1 MKSRT
6 KGVIAAVVILAVLA
20 AAFWYGGGA
29 PGLQG
34 WAAAPAETETV
45 SPAAS
50 PSPLPQETA
59 GPETET
65 PAPGGAEE
73 TETPAPAPAGT
84 EDPEPEETQTPSTD
98 AETSPSP
105 GLPPETSGTAETPA
119 PSPAEGGLCTLT
131 IRCDTALDHPDW
143 LSDAAAAAVPADG
156 VILAE
161 TEAAFEAGET
171 VFDVL
176 LRLTREEGIHLEY
189 SVTPL
194 YGSVY
199 IEGIGNL
206 YEFDCG
212 QSSGWVY
219 AVNGEFPGYSCSEHA
234 LTDGDRVLFAYTC
247 QQGDVQALAEELP

>member
-6 KGVIAAVVILAVLA
+6 KGVIAAAVILAVLA

-34 WAAAPAETETV
+34 WAAAPGETETAA
-45 SPAAS
+45 PAAS
-50 PSPLPQETA
+50 PSPSPRETA
-59 GPETET
+59 EAETGAQT
-65 PAPGGAEE
+65 PGGVEE
-73 TETPAPAPAGT
+73 TETAAPAAAGT
-84 EDPEPEETQTPSTD
+84 EDPEPEETQAPSTD

-105 GLPPETSGTAETPA
+105 GLPPETSGTAEPPAPTPA
-119 PSPAEGGLCTLT
+119 GGGTCTLT

-143 LSDAAAAAVPADG
+143 LSAAAAAAVPADG

-161 TEAAFEAGET
+161 TEAAFETGET

-234 LTDGDRVLFAYTC
+234 LADGDRVLFAYTC
-247 QQGDVQALAEELP
+247 QQGDVQTLAEELS